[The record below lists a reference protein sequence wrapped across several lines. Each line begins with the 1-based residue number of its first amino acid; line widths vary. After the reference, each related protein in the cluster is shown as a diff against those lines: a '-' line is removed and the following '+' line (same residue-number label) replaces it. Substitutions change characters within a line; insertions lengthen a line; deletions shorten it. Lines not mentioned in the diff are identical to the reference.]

1 MKRSATR
8 FLCVVACISVM
19 VAIAPGSATAKD
31 ERLRGNRIILPADEE
46 LTIPASEPSFVKH
59 GFGFCMEDCE
69 SGTGSGRGWTNLS
82 ADERQERMDEAVWR
96 FELFADG
103 VPVVLEHTFHNEG
116 SDAEPRQMLTWFFVQ
131 FEAGHFSPGQTVV
144 FEGHWYGD
152 EDEDDVSEL
161 EVVFSRTVIFT

>member
-1 MKRSATR
+1 MRRSAFR
-8 FLCVVACISVM
+8 SFCVFACISLVVT
-19 VAIAPGSATAKD
+19 VASGSAAARD
-31 ERLRGNRIILPADEE
+31 QSLRGNQISLFNPED

-69 SGTGSGRGWTNLS
+69 SGTGSNRGWTNLS
-82 ADERQERMDEAVWR
+82 ADERQERMDDAVWR

-103 VPVVLEHTFHNEG
+103 VPVPLDRTLHNGG
-116 SDAEPRQMLTWFFVQ
+116 SDVGPRQMLKWFFVQ

-161 EVVFSRTVIFT
+161 EVIFSRTVVFT